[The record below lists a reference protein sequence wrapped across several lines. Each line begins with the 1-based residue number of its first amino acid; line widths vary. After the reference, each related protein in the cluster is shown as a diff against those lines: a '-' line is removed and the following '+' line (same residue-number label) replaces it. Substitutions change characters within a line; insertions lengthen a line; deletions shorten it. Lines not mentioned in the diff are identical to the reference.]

1 MTISPT
7 PAPTANMK
15 PSSFQYVLP
24 ACQAWRQLPVAP
36 HIHRGTMQSNPAMV
50 ATVMKKDF
58 K

>member
-1 MTISPT
+1 
-7 PAPTANMK
+7 MK